1 MEGRE
6 FYTVAINGQ
15 SGRNLFVECTR
26 FDRSGGLCK
35 RLKPDAIGR
44 KSTFYFFASSRGGT
58 LGEHG
63 WVPTKTMST

>member
-63 WVPTKTMST
+63 RAPTKTMST